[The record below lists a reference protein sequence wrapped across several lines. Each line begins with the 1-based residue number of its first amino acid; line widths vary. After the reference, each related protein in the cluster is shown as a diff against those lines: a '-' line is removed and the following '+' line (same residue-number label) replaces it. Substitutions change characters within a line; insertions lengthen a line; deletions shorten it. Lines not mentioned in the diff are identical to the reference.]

1 MILFDGFIILSGS
14 EGSSM
19 ISGSKGSMVSF
30 VDVVVDVDV
39 VVGADV
45 VLDVD
50 VVEDVDL
57 AVDVDVV
64 DEAVDMEGS
73 MVSFSA
79 ISSVLSDMTSDAK
92 LSLEHLA
99 VSGISF
105 PQIKG

>member
-1 MILFDGFIILSGS
+1 MILFDGFIILSGN

-30 VDVVVDVDV
+30 LDVVVDVDV
-39 VVGADV
+39 VVGMDV
-45 VLDVD
+45 V
-50 VVEDVDL
+50 
-57 AVDVDVV
+57 VDVDVV
-64 DEAVDMEGS
+64 DDAVDMEGS

-105 PQIKG
+105 PQING

>member
-39 VVGADV
+39 VVGMDV
-45 VLDVD
+45 VVG
-50 VVEDVDL
+50 
-57 AVDVDVV
+57 ADVV